1 MEGGGELHAMK
12 AGKRVCMGFLF
23 FFLENEREQNETEL
37 GNKTKMKKRTGHAF
51 AAAASQGAVHQNL

>member
-1 MEGGGELHAMK
+1 MK